1 MKLLA
6 KKDVPEVL
14 RAWSDNYKI
23 LSPSQK
29 EQGDCIFDTFDED
42 TFTLEYQK
50 PPMPPKSAVF
60 PPSSV
65 LFSVQKGNYTRV
77 PCEERAL
84 LFGIRACDLKG
95 LHQLKSFYLRDKE
108 DVYVQKTMDDTVVV
122 VHACSRPQ
130 NETCFCTT
138 MRSGPYAEH
147 GFDLQIFDRG
157 NDFLVEVGSDVG
169 RALTSLDAFTEFTA
183 ADEAECIR
191 RIKLQAFNSIPL
203 VPEVAKAMDILK
215 ETGASNEVWERLG
228 SKCIVCGGCVY
239 VCPTCTCFTVTDRVF
254 APENGERIRSWDT
267 CLYSGFTREASGH
280 NPRPTQGSR
289 LKRRHEHKLLYYNG
303 VDIQGALSG
312 CVGCGRCSDFCPVH
326 IGTLE
331 VVKAIA
337 DQTA

>member
-6 KKDVPEVL
+6 KENVPEVL
-14 RAWSDNYKI
+14 RAWSGQYKI
-23 LSPSQK
+23 LCPAKK

-42 TFTLEYQK
+42 TFTLDYRK

-65 LFSVQKGNYTRV
+65 LFSVQQGNYTRV
-77 PCEERAL
+77 PSEERSL
-84 LFGIRACDLKG
+84 LFGIRSCDLMG

-108 DVYVQKTMDDTVVV
+108 DIYVQKKMDDIVVV

-138 MRSGPYAEH
+138 MQSGPYAEH
-147 GFDLQIFDRG
+147 GFDLQLFDME

-169 RALTSLDAFTEFTA
+169 RTLTSLDAFTEFTEADA
-183 ADEAECIR
+183 AE
-191 RIKLQAFNSIPL
+191 RISLIKQKAFDSIPL
-203 VPEVAKAMDILK
+203 VPDVAKAMDILK
-215 ETGASNEVWERLG
+215 ETGACDEVWERLG
-228 SKCIVCGGCVY
+228 SKCITCGGCVY

-254 APENGERIRSWDT
+254 AHENGERIRSWDT
-267 CLYSGFTREASGH
+267 CLYGGFTREASGH

-289 LKRRHEHKLLYYNG
+289 LKRRHEHKLLYYNE
-303 VDIQGALSG
+303 VDIQGTLSG

-331 VVKAIA
+331 VVKAIV
-337 DQTA
+337 DKTA